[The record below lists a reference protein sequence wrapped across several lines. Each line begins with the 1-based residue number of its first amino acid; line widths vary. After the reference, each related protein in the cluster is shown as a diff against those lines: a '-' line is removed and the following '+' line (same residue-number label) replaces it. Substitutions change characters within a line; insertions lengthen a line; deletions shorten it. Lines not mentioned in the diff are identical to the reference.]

1 MDVEKTIEFLL
12 EHQARFAA
20 DLDVMKD
27 EQRDLR
33 SSLVALQ
40 DSVAG
45 LQESVAGLRDSVHGL
60 SDAVMNQQRQ
70 IGEIIGAT
78 KQLALVTQEALREQA
93 RELLA
98 VNQAQRRTEEN
109 LNALIKVVDDVV
121 RRDGG
126 RRGGRRK
133 PD

>member
-12 EHQARFAA
+12 DHQARFAA
-20 DLDVMKD
+20 DIEVMKD
-27 EQRDLR
+27 EQRELR
-33 SSLVALQ
+33 NSLVALQ
-40 DSVAG
+40 NSVAG
-45 LQESVAGLRDSVHGL
+45 LQISVAGLQDSVHVLG
-60 SDAVMNQQRQ
+60 DAVMNQQRQ
-70 IGEIIGAT
+70 IGDIISVT
-78 KQLALVTQEALREQA
+78 RQVALSTQEALREQA
-93 RELLA
+93 E
-98 VNQAQRRTEEN
+98 AQRRTEEN

>member
-12 EHQARFAA
+12 EHEARFAA
-20 DLDVMKD
+20 DMEVMKE
-27 EQRDLR
+27 EQRELR
-33 SSLVALQ
+33 NSLVALQ
-40 DSVAG
+40 DSVVA
-45 LQESVAGLRDSVHGL
+45 LQHSVHGL

-70 IGEIIGAT
+70 IGEISGAT

-98 VNQAQRRTEEN
+98 VKQAQRRTEEN
-109 LNALIKVVDDVV
+109 LNALIKVVDHVV

-133 PD
+133 PE